1 MIKRFW
7 RATCAALLVS
17 TLLLLPVSVAS
28 AHEGREVGGFH
39 FVAGWG
45 EEPAYAGFKNSVQL
59 ILTDRSDKPVVDLRD
74 TLKVEVI
81 FGTETKSVPLEP
93 NFEVGEF
100 GQPGDYRAWLI
111 PTRAGTYTFHFTG
124 NVKGQ
129 NVDEKF
135 TSSDKTFDDLKE
147 PTDVQFPAKDPS
159 NAQLSERLQRD
170 TGRLQK
176 EDADRAQT
184 LRSDLNSKASLAT
197 YLAIAAGVLAIL
209 GLVLGFVGMRR
220 RG

>member
-1 MIKRFW
+1 MIKGCL
-7 RATCAALLVS
+7 RATGAALLVS
-17 TLLLLPVSVAS
+17 CLLLLPTLPAS

-39 FVAGWG
+39 FVVGWG

-59 ILTDRSDKPVVDLRD
+59 MLSDRSDKPVADLGD

-81 FGTETKSVPLEP
+81 FGSEKKSVPLEP
-93 NFEVGEF
+93 NFELGEF
-100 GQPGDYRAWLI
+100 GEPGDYRAWLI
-111 PTRAGTYTFHFTG
+111 PTRAGSYTFHFTG

-129 NVDEKF
+129 NIDEKF

-170 TGRLQK
+170 TTRLQK
-176 EDADRAQT
+176 EDEARAQT
-184 LRSDLNSKASLAT
+184 LRSYLTGKANLAT
-197 YLAIAAGVLAIL
+197 YLAIAAGVLAIV
-209 GLVLGFVGMRR
+209 GLILGFVGMRR
-220 RG
+220 RA

>member
-1 MIKRFW
+1 MIKRIL

-17 TLLLLPVSVAS
+17 VLFLLPVSPAS

-39 FVAGWG
+39 FVVGWG

-59 ILTDRSDKPVVDLRD
+59 TLSDRNDKPVVDLGD
-74 TLKVEVI
+74 TLKVAVI
-81 FGTETKSVPLEP
+81 FGTETKSVPIEP

-124 NVKGQ
+124 KVKGQ

-170 TGRLQK
+170 VTRAQ
-176 EDADRAQT
+176 EADADRAQT
-184 LRSDLNSKASLAT
+184 LRSDLTSKANLAT
-197 YLAIAAGVLAIL
+197 YLAIVAAVLAIV
-209 GLVLGFVGMRR
+209 GLVLGFVVMRR
-220 RG
+220 G